1 MSRRVAVAAVGSE
14 TSETSE
20 STSDSEDDSDGS
32 PQPSVQQAATGSS
45 EECEETEESDEEE
58 EGEALDE
65 SHVAPLDAAA
75 AQAEADAEAEAQP
88 ELIELALEALEGED
102 VSPVVRLAFERAAP
116 IVRAAA
122 HATRRVS
129 RSCDTQAVTN
139 ALEVI
144 IERKVGE
151 AQTIVAQSYREF
163 VDSMGELRHVQARGR
178 A

>member
-1 MSRRVAVAAVGSE
+1 MSRRVVAVASE
-14 TSETSE
+14 TSESE
-20 STSDSEDDSDGS
+20 STSDSEDDSDES
-32 PQPSVQQAATGSS
+32 TQPAAQQAASGSS
-45 EECEETEESDEEE
+45 EECEETEESPGDEEE

-75 AQAEADAEAEAQP
+75 AQAEAEADAEAQP

-116 IVRAAA
+116 IVRAVA

-129 RSCDTQAVTN
+129 RSRGTQAVTN